1 MADKT
6 RGGRGVDDRDV
17 VRKAGAGRRAGAT
30 EREAASTERIG
41 REQQRRATAYGRA
54 GAALLGGEVE
64 PRVLSVRLFWDAG
77 RDLGDA
83 GRAEVRRRLRSW
95 LLAPEGG
102 ELTVPGD
109 PAVTYRDAVC
119 TGCGGWSSLFED
131 GSCEV
136 EFTCFDPIGY
146 GRLVETGETPVGVGG
161 TWRTWPEVRLVASAG
176 GSVEV
181 FDAEG
186 GSSVRLERT
195 FRMGDAVELDFLA
208 ETARV
213 NGEDASADVTLASDF
228 FAFEPG
234 VRALHF

>member
-186 GSSVRLERT
+186 GRSVRLERT

>member
-1 MADKT
+1 MSSISYCGRDFSPCVQAELADP
-6 RGGRGVDDRDV
+6 GVHV
-17 VRKAGAGRRAGAT
+17 VAPRTLAVP
-30 EREAASTERIG
+30 
-41 REQQRRATAYGRA
+41 GRA

-186 GSSVRLERT
+186 GRSVRLERT

-228 FAFEPG
+228 FALEPG
-234 VRALHF
+234 VRALHFSGCSSHVVSFYERWA